1 MPAEL
6 HILGIRHHGPGSARV
21 VLRALDKLKP
31 DAVLIEGPPDAAE
44 VLPFAAH
51 ADMKP
56 PVALLVYEPDQ
67 PSNSSYYPFAEF
79 SPEWQAIRWG
89 QKNDAKV
96 AFIDLPQSLR
106 VPRVELN
113 PAESADADPAAA
125 PVTPPTETDAEDAPE
140 SPGPRDP
147 LDQLAAAAGYPDGEA
162 WWGRLIEERR
172 ADVDPLPLFDAI
184 RGAMAELRAGRT
196 DSIRIDP
203 DEVPREAHMRR
214 CIRAAMKEHER
225 VAVICGAWHAPVLT
239 ADALKQFPAKA
250 DDDVLK
256 PLPKRKTTATWVPWT
271 YDRLSMFS
279 GYGAG
284 VLSPGWY
291 EHLWIH
297 HQRFSETWLTKVAR
311 LMRAED
317 MDASPASVI
326 EAVRLADSLAALR
339 GHSVAGLPELSE
351 ATLSILCHA
360 NPLPMK
366 VIERNLIVGIKLGE
380 VPDEA
385 PAVPL
390 QRDIAAQQKT
400 LRLKVT
406 ADDVVLDLDQRK
418 ETDLARSRL
427 LHRLSI
433 LSIPWGKLEGDQ
445 RQRSSTFHEV
455 WRLQWKP
462 EFAVAVI
469 EAARFG
475 NTVLDAAA
483 SCVRD
488 KAQNATDLAALTAML
503 DHVML
508 ADLPTA
514 VQHLVARIQDLSA
527 VAADVATLMEALP
540 PLARILRY
548 GNVRK
553 TDAALVAPLVTGLL
567 TRICAGLLP
576 ACSSLN
582 DDAAQAMRAR
592 IDGVQ
597 DSLTVLEAPDL
608 ITQWQHALRRV
619 GDTEFHGLI
628 VGRCWRI
635 LLDSGAATT
644 EDASG
649 HLSLALSPGN
659 DPAKASAWLEG
670 FLAGSGMVL
679 VHDPRLL
686 SIVDQWVTSLPED
699 IFEQVCPIA
708 RRTFSTFE
716 PAERRMIGERVKLS
730 GSPSP
735 SARPGMGHATSGDYD
750 SERGALV
757 DPALRLIL
765 GDEP

>member
-21 VLRALDKLKP
+21 VVRALERLKP

-44 VLPFAAH
+44 VLPLAAH

-56 PVALLVYEPDQ
+56 PVALLVYEPEQ

-89 QKNDAKV
+89 QTHDAKV

-106 VPRVELN
+106 VPRTEAATA
-113 PAESADADPAAA
+113 PAE
-125 PVTPPTETDAEDAPE
+125 ETDAGDETEPAE
-140 SPGPRDP
+140 AHGPRDP

-172 ADVDPLPLFDAI
+172 ADDDPLALFDAI
-184 RGAMAELRAGRT
+184 RAAMAELRAQRT
-196 DSIRIDP
+196 SIRTDP

-239 ADALKQFPAKA
+239 ADALKQFSAKA
-250 DDDVLK
+250 DDEVLK

-291 EHLWIH
+291 EHLWVH

-339 GHSVAGLPELSE
+339 GHSIAGLPELSE

-366 VIERNLIVGIKLGE
+366 VIERKLIVGIKLGE

-406 ADDVVLDLDQRK
+406 ADDLVLDLDQRR

-508 ADLPTA
+508 ANLPTA

-553 TDAALVAPLVTGLL
+553 TDAALVAPLVSGLL

-597 DSLTVLEAPDL
+597 DSLAVLEAPDL
-608 ITQWQHALRRV
+608 INQWQHALRRV

-635 LLDSGAATT
+635 LLDAGTATT
-644 EDASG
+644 DDASG

-716 PAERRMIGERVKLS
+716 PAERRMIGERVKH
-730 GSPSP
+730 GDSPSP
-735 SARPGMGHATSGDYD
+735 PARPGVQHATSADYD
-750 SERGALV
+750 PERGALV
-757 DPALRLIL
+757 DPVLRLIL